1 MAESRNI
8 LEEPQPDYEKLEMDQ
23 LRSALKRSYAERFKM
38 MTTLMKMNRMFS
50 RAKVTHKQFPPA
62 K

>member
-1 MAESRNI
+1 MTESRNI
-8 LEEPQPDYEKLEMDQ
+8 LQEPQPDYEKLEMDQ
-23 LRSALKRSYAERFKM
+23 LRTALKRSDAERFKM

-50 RAKVTHKQFPPA
+50 RAKVTHKPLPPA